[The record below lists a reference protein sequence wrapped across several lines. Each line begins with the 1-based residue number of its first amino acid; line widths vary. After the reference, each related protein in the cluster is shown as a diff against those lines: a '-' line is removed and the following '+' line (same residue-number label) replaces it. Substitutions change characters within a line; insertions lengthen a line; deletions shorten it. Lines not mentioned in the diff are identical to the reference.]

1 MSGSATAFLKSKWTS
16 AWISLMLAVLLALC
30 CATNL
35 TAQPASPSLPAKKP
49 PPAQPIGQSG
59 RDDSGIGGT
68 GQIAGD
74 GPGIGGTGDYAGG
87 PGIGGTGIV
96 GTITAFG
103 SIFVNGYEIDYPD
116 DIAIGYKEG
125 TAGADA
131 LKVGQVVA
139 VEANGDGGGTQ
150 LTARS
155 IAVRYQVAGP
165 VESIDRESNRVVVLG
180 QQVDMTAID
189 PATDVSQLAVGD
201 SIDVSGFRRDNGVI
215 TASRIDRAQP
225 GDPALLRGTV
235 SEIDEN
241 GFTMNGLRIAA
252 PADQRPEGL
261 AVGRDLRVIG
271 IPADGRLRARRF
283 DVAPA
288 RPFGG
293 RVNRLSLQGYARPG
307 RGGEFV
313 LDGVPVSRLP
323 QGTRITPGERV
334 IMDGSVNPRGVFAP
348 RRVRPSRHRLQRRNR
363 LDNGPN
369 RAGRQPAIRPR
380 APGSAPRRVWR
391 RSPQPRAIPRPA
403 PRPRIRRDAP
413 RGNMRR

>member
-1 MSGSATAFLKSKWTS
+1 MPGSAIARPKR
-16 AWISLMLAVLLALC
+16 SLASTWLSLALLLLLAVSG
-30 CATNL
+30 ATNV
-35 TAQPASPSLPAKKP
+35 TAQPASPSLPTKKP
-49 PPAQPIGQSG
+49 QPIDQGG
-59 RDDSGIGGT
+59 GDDSGIGGT

-74 GPGIGGTGDYAGG
+74 GPGIGGTGDYASG

-116 DIAIGYKEG
+116 DMAIGYKEG

-139 VEANGDGGGTQ
+139 VEANGEGEGTQ
-150 LTARS
+150 LSARS

-180 QQVDMTAID
+180 QQVDMAAID

-201 SIDVSGFRRDNGVI
+201 SIDVSGFRRDDGVI
-215 TASRIDRAQP
+215 TASRIDRTPA
-225 GDPALLRGTV
+225 GGPALLRGTV

-241 GFTMNGLRIAA
+241 GFIMNGLHVAA

-271 IPADGRLRARRF
+271 IPADGRFRARRF
-283 DVAPA
+283 DLAPA

-293 RVNRLSLQGYARPG
+293 RVDRLSLQGYARRG
-307 RGGEFV
+307 RSGDLV

-334 IMDGSVNPRGVFAP
+334 IMDGSVNPSGVFEP
-348 RRVRPSRHRLQRRNR
+348 RRVRPSKLRLQRRNR

-369 RAGRQPAIRPR
+369 RADRAPAIRRR
-380 APGSAPRRVWR
+380 APADVPRRVWR
-391 RSPQPRAIPRPA
+391 RSPQPRALPRPA

-413 RGNMRR
+413 RRNLRR